1 MTDADKDT
9 EKKSKAVLAPAP
21 LKLGAYKDRI
31 LVNGVEIEWDTKNGQ
46 CTFRGIPV
54 ALMWV
59 DSTLAGLMAGVASM
73 VGPERFNLAL
83 QSEGRKSVESD
94 WLLISS
100 FQDFRE
106 GFAALNLNAAVA
118 GWGDWQ
124 VVTYDLE
131 NQHCVFRAYNNWEG
145 MYQKSSKLTAG
156 QPRRPSLPKVTPT
169 MSSMWSHRQEA
180 SKLKLSICSKL
191 TRPPMLTRRWRWE
204 N

>member
-1 MTDADKDT
+1 MSDTHKDHRH
-9 EKKSKAVLAPAP
+9 
-21 LKLGAYKDRI
+21 LGAHISVPDALKVGKYKNKI
-31 LVNGVEIEWDTKNGQ
+31 LVNGVEIEWDTEKGQ

-124 VVTYDLE
+124 VITYDPDKQL
-131 NQHCVFRAYNNWEG
+131 CVFRAYNNWEG
-145 MYQKSSKLTAG
+145 MYQKALNVCWGCKWRSKKEPVSGVVGTS
-156 QPRRPSLPKVTPT
+156 P
-169 MSSMWSHRQEA
+169 
-180 SKLKLSICSKL
+180 
-191 TRPPMLTRRWRWE
+191 
-204 N
+204 